1 MFSLQLYK
9 TLRKH
14 QKLAEERSPM
24 LSQGKVARFIGYFA
38 MAFVAIY
45 LIGFSIMFSFASMEM
60 RTMTAYEFMY
70 SLIPFIFTIDFYIR
84 FAFQQTPTQ
93 QVKPYILLPLSRYSC
108 IDFFISRQLISW
120 GNLIWMFLYVP
131 FAIMSIVFCEGI
143 IVTILFLLGL
153 YVIELI
159 TCQIYSIVR
168 SKVNDGLIWW
178 LLVIP
183 LFAAI
188 FSPGLFCEGTSF
200 DSRLTS
206 LIYSYGKLGEWIC
219 AGNILAWIGLLA
231 NLFVLT
237 FINRIVQYSLVYN
250 ELSKNEK
257 SITANTAKSMNTAS
271 RFGIT
276 GKFITLEL
284 LSIRRNKNVRKVFIT
299 TNVIVIVF
307 SLLCSFTSVYDEM
320 IGTQFWMIYC
330 FALYGT
336 SMIMRTMSFEG
347 NYIESLLMGKR
358 TIEQLLRAKFY
369 IYSIILIIPLILL
382 LPMVITGKESVIT
395 LFAIMIYTAGV
406 DNFMFMNMIIYNK
419 QTQPLN
425 EKFSGKAKIE
435 NNWII
440 IAVEFLAFLF
450 PIFFIKVMSIFS
462 NEDIAF
468 SILAIIGLAFIATH
482 KRWILWIYRRLME
495 RKYTNLDSMIA
506 TRTS

>member
-1 MFSLQLYK
+1 MLSLQLYK

-24 LSQGKVARFIGYFA
+24 LSQGKVARFLGYFII
-38 MAFVAIY
+38 AFIAIY
-45 LIGFSIMFSFASMEM
+45 LIGFAIMFSFISMEM

-70 SLIPFIFTIDFYIR
+70 SFIPFLFTIDFYIR

-93 QVKPYILLPLSRYSC
+93 QVKPYILLPIPRYSC
-108 IDFFISRQLISW
+108 IDFFISRQLLSW
-120 GNLIWMFLYVP
+120 GNLIWMLLYVP

-143 IVTILFLLGL
+143 LTTILFLFGF
-153 YVIELI
+153 YIIELI
-159 TCQIYSIVR
+159 TCQTYSIVR
-168 SKVNDGLIWW
+168 SKVNDSMIWW

-183 LFAAI
+183 LSAAV
-188 FSPGLFCEGTSF
+188 FSPAIFCEGSSF

-206 LIYSYGKLGEWIC
+206 LIYSYGKLGGWLCE
-219 AGNILAWIGLLA
+219 GNILAWAGLFASLT
-231 NLFVLT
+231 VLVA
-237 FINRIVQYSLVYN
+237 INRKVQHTLVYN

-257 SITANTAKSMNTAS
+257 SITVNSAKSLNATN
-271 RFGIT
+271 RFGII

-284 LSIRRNKNVRKVFIT
+284 LSIRRNKNVRKLFLM

-330 FALYGT
+330 FAIYGT
-336 SMIMRTMSFEG
+336 SMVIRTMSFEG
-347 NYIESLLMGKR
+347 NYIESLLMGNR
-358 TIEQLLRAKFY
+358 TIEYLLRAKYY
-369 IYSIILIIPLILL
+369 IYSLILIIPLILL
-382 LPMVITGKESVIT
+382 LPMVITGKESLLT
-395 LFAIMIYTAGV
+395 LFALMIYTAGV
-406 DNFMFMNMIIYNK
+406 DNFMFMSMVIYNK

-425 EKFSGKAKIE
+425 EKFSGKMKIE

-440 IAVEFLAFLF
+440 IVVEFLAFLF
-450 PIFFIKVMSIFS
+450 PIFFIKVMSLFL
-462 NEDIAF
+462 NDIIVF

-482 KRWILWIYRRLME
+482 KRWILWIYRKLMA
-495 RKYTNLDSMIA
+495 RKFTNLESMIA